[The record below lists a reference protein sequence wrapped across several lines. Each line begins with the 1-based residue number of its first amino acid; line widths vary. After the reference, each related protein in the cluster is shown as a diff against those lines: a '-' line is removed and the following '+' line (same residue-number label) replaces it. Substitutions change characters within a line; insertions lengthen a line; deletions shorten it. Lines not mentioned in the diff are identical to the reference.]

1 MILGTPETL
10 EEMWRRFYEIAAL
23 THPDSG
29 GVAEEFEALMESLP
43 TELAR
48 FPDSAARPLF
58 TVGSRPSLRDVF
70 DIAFNQPS
78 CSEPIEDLEGGPA
91 GIEETPA
98 HALCCAASETF
109 QIDPSR
115 NYSEF

>member
-1 MILGTPETL
+1 MILGMPDTL

-29 GVAEEFEALMESLP
+29 GVAEEFEALMDSLP
-43 TELAR
+43 AELGR
-48 FPDSAARPLF
+48 FPDAPLCPLF
-58 TVGSRPSLRDVF
+58 TAGSRPSLRDVF
-70 DIAFNQPS
+70 DVAFNQPS
-78 CSEPIEDLEGGPA
+78 SSEPIGDLEGPA

-109 QIDPSR
+109 HIDPSR